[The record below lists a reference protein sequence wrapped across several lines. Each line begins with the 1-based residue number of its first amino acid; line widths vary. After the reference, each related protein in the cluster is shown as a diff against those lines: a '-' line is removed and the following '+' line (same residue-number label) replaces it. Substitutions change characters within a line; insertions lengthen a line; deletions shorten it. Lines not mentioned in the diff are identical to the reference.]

1 MRKRL
6 LERDPLTRT
15 EKWFHWDATGDN
27 YAVETK
33 QDVSSI
39 IEANKAEY
47 AATDEHA
54 PWGEMR
60 RIGSIPMPLYYELQ
74 QKGVIDPFGEVKDEK
89 PILKFLA
96 DRDNLDFRVRPGR
109 LI

>member
-27 YAVETK
+27 YVIESKHDDSPIVEL
-33 QDVSSI
+33 
-39 IEANKAEY
+39 NKAEY
-47 AATDEHA
+47 AQIDERA
-54 PWGEMR
+54 PWGDIAK
-60 RIGSIPMPLYYELQ
+60 IGSIPAWVLFAYF
-74 QKGVIDPFGEVKDEK
+74 DKDGWCRDDQAV
-89 PILKFLA
+89 LKFLA
-96 DRDNLDFRVRPGR
+96 DRDNLDFRTRPGR